1 MEVEVLIAVLR
12 ESVSLFVLLV
22 FLIFIYRL
30 LDRMI
35 TLFDKFAENILD
47 ALHAIARKIDKKQN

>member
-1 MEVEVLIAVLR
+1 MEVEILIAVLR

-47 ALHAIARKIDKKQN
+47 ALNAIARKIDKKQN